1 MSYQCNHCASLFFKT
16 LETRYIGGSQSILYK
31 KRCKRCKYKCLV
43 RKDIANGTCQ
53 TASIEEWAAGQTVSL
68 PSAGKPCER
77 GRVFISEYALQV
89 SRSAD
94 ESARYLKRLN
104 HAANQGSPHDPTQ
117 TNH

>member
-1 MSYQCNHCASLFFKT
+1 MSYRCDNCASLFFKT
-16 LETRYIGGSQSILYK
+16 LETRYIGESQSILYK

-43 RKDIANGTCQ
+43 RKDITSGSSQ
-53 TASIEEWAAGQTVSL
+53 TASHAEWATGKTVTLS
-68 PSAGKPCER
+68 SAGKPCER

-89 SRSAD
+89 SRSAE

-117 TNH
+117 ADH